1 MLFRSRIPTPLSATR
16 FRPREDLFA
25 FRKESDLYVAEVAG
39 SGERSVDLF
48 HSLTSHMPDVVD
60 FSMECLRSGRSYI
73 GEGLQRDEVQETIAR
88 LKVPLVASAGVELAV
103 FTADEQLSLSAML
116 DLWIYAKTDRW
127 LAILIERGLEE
138 AADLPRRS
146 WTVKRE
152 DFSGAPELV
161 EAVTAAAQRLTLKL
175 T

>member
-1 MLFRSRIPTPLSATR
+1 MR
-16 FRPREDLFA
+16 FKGAVKDVR
-25 FRKESDLYVAEVAG
+25 
-39 SGERSVDLF
+39 VD
-48 HSLTSHMPDVVD
+48 P
-60 FSMECLRSGRSYI
+60 
-73 GEGLQRDEVQETIAR
+73 AR
-88 LKVPLVASAGVELAV
+88 G
-103 FTADEQLSLSAML
+103 LSLSAML

-127 LAILIERGLEE
+127 LAMLIERGLEE

-161 EAVTAAAQRLTLKL
+161 EAVTAAAERLTLKL